1 MGEDGTSLREGD
13 TVRTGPDG
21 RASIEYFDGS
31 LTRRRRGA
39 GVGLYLA
46 REIVRLHHGT
56 IEVESRPGEGSVF
69 HVRLPGPLVAGPI
82 PHARV

>member
-1 MGEDGTSLREGD
+1 M
-13 TVRTGPDG
+13 
-21 RASIEYFDGS
+21 
-31 LTRRRRGA
+31 
-39 GVGLYLA
+39 GLYLA

-82 PHARV
+82 PDARA